1 MIVYKRDV
9 NGVSN
14 CSREAVCSTICP
26 RLDMDAR
33 VATVILSAQA
43 TLAAS
48 HQLCAHVCVH
58 RPAGSARSYAR
69 RPASSPDLL
78 LLVKSVVTA
87 RRAHCAAR
95 GILFALRRHALS
107 ETTWLASTYS
117 HTTAM
122 STVRTEA
129 GGAQGKAQAGNCL
142 LLSVP
147 ITVHEQEWNAVRWR
161 QSSSLEVCQ
170 RNSSRVSA
178 EEQAGGFPDSTVLT
192 ARLRLRTDARQ
203 RPGVA

>member
-1 MIVYKRDV
+1 MSTASPIAGGKRY
-9 NGVSN
+9 
-14 CSREAVCSTICP
+14 TP
-26 RLDMDAR
+26 RFAQGLLDTCVWMAARLAR
-33 VATVILSAQA
+33 VAAIHLSAHQA
-43 TLAAS
+43 IAIS
-48 HQLCAHVCVH
+48 CARRMSVH

>member
-1 MIVYKRDV
+1 MCM
-9 NGVSN
+9 GGSQ
-14 CSREAVCSTICP
+14 
-26 RLDMDAR
+26 AR
-33 VATVILSAQA
+33 QGGDNTPISLSSH
-43 TLAAS
+43 S
-48 HQLCAHVCVH
+48 HQLCAPPGRVSTLVCTQAREQPRLAREIH
-58 RPAGSARSYAR
+58 RHSTQSTLRCSGDSLCPPKAG
-69 RPASSPDLL
+69 
-78 LLVKSVVTA
+78 
-87 RRAHCAAR
+87 
-95 GILFALRRHALS
+95 RHALS

-178 EEQAGGFPDSTVLT
+178 EEQPGGFPDSTVLT
-192 ARLRLRTDARQ
+192 ARLRLRTAARQ